1 MIVLA
6 STSPTRKML
15 LTNAGIQFSADSP
28 DVDELQLIGEN
39 PCWTPAETSLN
50 LAQAKALNVSR
61 RTPNALV
68 IGSDQVLA
76 CGGQIYSKPKTVD
89 DARRQL
95 VELRDR
101 QHQLI
106 SSVACTTN
114 GTTLWHATAAANLKM
129 RNFTDNFLEHYLVQ
143 NGSNSLNSVGGYQI
157 EHLGSQLF
165 DSIEGDYF
173 TILGLPLLPLMQ
185 FLRQA
190 GELPS

>member
-1 MIVLA
+1 
-6 STSPTRKML
+6 ML
-15 LTNAGIQFSADSP
+15 LTNAGIQFSADAP
-28 DVDELQLIGEN
+28 AIDELQLIAAN
-39 PCWTPAETSLN
+39 PCWAPIETSLS
-50 LAQAKALNVSR
+50 LAQAKALNVSC

-76 CGGQIYSKPKTVD
+76 CGGQIYSKPKNVD
-89 DARRQL
+89 EARQQL
-95 VELRDR
+95 SELRGR

-114 GTTLWHATAAANLKM
+114 STVLWHATAEANLKM
-129 RNFTDNFLEHYLVQ
+129 RNFTDNFLEHYLIQ
-143 NGSNSLNSVGGYQI
+143 NGLNSLNSVGGYQI
-157 EHLGSQLF
+157 EQLGSQLF

-173 TILGLPLLPLMQ
+173 TIMGLPLLPLMQ